1 VARWRNRDGDVMA
14 RWREGRRWLL
24 VAWRAATVTR
34 SRPRALESDLGL
46 LPVASCVLLV
56 GLQIGNGLNGCTV
69 VAWGQAEGDKQ
80 VE

>member
-1 VARWRNRDGDVMA
+1 MEEQGQRRHGEM
-14 RWREGRRWLL
+14 EGGPSM
-24 VAWRAATVTR
+24 AATVTR

-56 GLQIGNGLNGCTV
+56 GLQIGNGLNGCAV